1 MNRLTGAAR
10 VVPHARFWLLLASLA
25 ALVLACGQ
33 GGSRPAGGDAAA
45 PAPRKLTFMAG
56 FKPQANL
63 PFVGAYVAQ
72 EKGFFKELGVDVDIR
87 HAQSGEHLQLLL
99 AGEVQVA
106 TANAANVVQRVADG
120 LPLVAIALVGQKS
133 EQGFAVGANS
143 GIGSVRDW
151 AGKRLGYKGTVP
163 VEFLAIAKANGLD
176 PAKVDQVKVGFDPR
190 VLSEKQVDILA
201 VFVSNEPGQLQRI
214 GYPVKVFD
222 PSDYDIPALG
232 LTYIASRDGIAKD
245 REAIE
250 RFLRGALRGIEYA
263 STHVE
268 EALDIVMKYAPQED
282 RDQQRYMLTTEL
294 ARAMSDSVASHGY
307 GWQTLDQ
314 WRALTDA
321 LVEFG
326 AVTKPV
332 DPAQTFT
339 TEFLERIYAKRN

>member
-1 MNRLTGAAR
+1 MSRPTGVARSSIRVAA
-10 VVPHARFWLLLASLA
+10 VLVLASLA
-25 ALVLACGQ
+25 AVLIGCGDDSSPPS
-33 GGSRPAGGDAAA
+33 GERTD
-45 PAPRKLTFMAG
+45 APRKLTFMAG

-63 PFVGAYVAQ
+63 PFVGAYVAK
-72 EKGFFKELGVDVDIR
+72 EKGFFEELGVDVDIR

-106 TANAANVVQRVADG
+106 TANAANVIQRVADG
-120 LPLVAIALVGQKS
+120 LPIVAIALIGQKS

-143 GIGSVRDW
+143 GINSVKDW

-176 PAKVDQVKVGFDPR
+176 PDKVDQVKVGFDPR
-190 VLSEKQVDILA
+190 VLSEGQVDILA

-222 PSDYDIPALG
+222 PSDYNIPALG
-232 LTYIASRDGIAKD
+232 LTYIASREGIEKD
-245 REAIE
+245 PVAIE

-268 EALDIVMKYAPQED
+268 EAVDIVMKYAPQEN

-294 ARAMSDSVASHGY
+294 ARARTDLTEQHGF
-307 GWQTLDQ
+307 GWQTLEQ
-314 WRALTDA
+314 WAALADA
-321 LVEFG
+321 LKEFG
-326 AVTKPV
+326 VVTKPV
-332 DPAQTFT
+332 DPAQMFT
-339 TEFLERIYAKRN
+339 TKFLERIYAKRN

>member
-1 MNRLTGAAR
+1 MTRPTGVARSSIRVAA
-10 VVPHARFWLLLASLA
+10 VLVLASLA
-25 ALVLACGQ
+25 AVLIGCGNDSSPPS
-33 GGSRPAGGDAAA
+33 GERTD
-45 PAPRKLTFMAG
+45 APRKLTFMAG

-63 PFVGAYVAQ
+63 PFVGAYVAK
-72 EKGFFKELGVDVDIR
+72 EKGFFEELGVDVDIR

-106 TANAANVVQRVADG
+106 TANAANVIQRVADG
-120 LPLVAIALVGQKS
+120 LPIMAIALIGQKS

-143 GIGSVRDW
+143 GINTVKDW

-176 PAKVDQVKVGFDPR
+176 PDKVETVKVGFDPR
-190 VLSEKQVDILA
+190 VLSEGQVDILA

-222 PSDYDIPALG
+222 PSDYNIPALG
-232 LTYIASRDGIAKD
+232 LSYIASREGIEKD
-245 REAIE
+245 PVAIE

-268 EALDIVMKYAPQED
+268 EAVDIVMKYAPQEN

-294 ARAMSDSVASHGY
+294 ARARADLTEQHGF
-307 GWQTLDQ
+307 GWQTLEQ
-314 WRALTDA
+314 WAALTDA
-321 LVEFG
+321 LKEFG
-326 AVTKPV
+326 VVTKPV

-339 TEFLERIYAKRN
+339 TKFLERIYAKRN